1 MTISAR
7 WPSARTAKNNADDE
21 QAVLLAGTLRS
32 SRLTVLYGGAGV
44 GKTALLTAGVLPLL
58 DRPLVEAAA
67 EAERA
72 VRAVEPLSRAIRIG
86 GAAPAGG
93 LQREVGV
100 FFDGWQAPP
109 WASLQA
115 VVRQALAMP
124 PATAPSPLGMAQT
137 LAAWTQPRGVRLLVI
152 LDRFEECLAGAAQR
166 PDLRVFADE
175 LVQSVNRP
183 DLHVNFLVALR
194 DDAEPLMARLCRRIP
209 GFDPHRL
216 ELAPARADAAGA
228 LPVATANPFAES
240 RKPGFRRLGRPH
252 PGEQGLGERS
262 PLHRGEQPAAPESPP
277 SVAPISQNATM
288 PVVAASGTLSA
299 RAAAAAPE
307 PAAADESAP
316 DPLFDSPG
324 TVPHAD
330 AATAPRLDGRRWLQW
345 IAVPA
350 ALAGVL
356 FFIDPSRE
364 QDSVRDLEVAGS
376 PTAAPVAEPAPPRAE
391 PLAPTPPAPTPPEDD
406 SRAAPFEPAAP
417 PSPPIAAAPVAP
429 PAVESTRIAAPG
441 RPRLEIAT
449 DFGAVT
455 DRRLA
460 GELARAMAPA
470 AGIEV
475 GVLPSVHW
483 ATSLAG
489 PGGAARLAIVRY
501 DALQA
506 ARNAPEPLAL
516 EIVAPLHTDA
526 ISFLVADDSPLRF
539 IHEIEGRRIN
549 IGPAQ
554 SAGGLTVASVYE
566 RLFGK
571 PLAPSRTQEQEP
583 QAALQQLL
591 VERSIDVMVVVGAAP
606 AALQATRAGPGPRLL
621 ALDRDHPASRRALQ
635 AFLPTTTSGP

>member
-228 LPVATANPFAES
+228 LPVATAKPFDES
-240 RKPGFRRLGRPH
+240 RKPGVGRLGRPH

-262 PLHRGEQPAAPESPP
+262 PLHRGKQPAAPESPRTGEVYAAIDAMLARTARPDSGEATGPGRRGVPDAREPWLPGDDARPAVSRGPAANTAWPPATAALAAAGAMPSAAVSAAAAAVAHAARSAAKAGPPFAEAAPPVARAAPPITEAVRPLVLPEPPVAKAKPP
-277 SVAPISQNATM
+277 SVAPTSQNAAM
-288 PVVAASGTLSA
+288 PVAAASGTLSA

-316 DPLFDSPG
+316 DPLFDAPG
-324 TVPHAD
+324 ALPQAD

-345 IAVPA
+345 LAVPA

-356 FFIDPSRE
+356 FFIDPSRQ
-364 QDSVRDLEVAGS
+364 QDSMRDLEVAGS
-376 PTAAPVAEPAPPRAE
+376 PTAAPVAEPAPPRDE
-391 PLAPTPPAPTPPEDD
+391 PLAPTPPAPTPLADD

-417 PSPPIAAAPVAP
+417 PSPPIAAAPVTP

-460 GELARAMAPA
+460 GELARAMA
-470 AGIEV
+470 
-475 GVLPSVHW
+475 
-483 ATSLAG
+483 
-489 PGGAARLAIVRY
+489 
-501 DALQA
+501 
-506 ARNAPEPLAL
+506 
-516 EIVAPLHTDA
+516 
-526 ISFLVADDSPLRF
+526 
-539 IHEIEGRRIN
+539 
-549 IGPAQ
+549 
-554 SAGGLTVASVYE
+554 
-566 RLFGK
+566 
-571 PLAPSRTQEQEP
+571 
-583 QAALQQLL
+583 
-591 VERSIDVMVVVGAAP
+591 
-606 AALQATRAGPGPRLL
+606 
-621 ALDRDHPASRRALQ
+621 
-635 AFLPTTTSGP
+635 